1 MKNSEERVFGEFKI
15 RLFYEDCPQLDY
27 AHRYFVECLDMRH
40 YVKIVIDSNVIDK
53 TSSITMED
61 AIEKTKAYLS
71 KRFDERVL
79 WEYFYRP

>member
-1 MKNSEERVFGEFKI
+1 
-15 RLFYEDCPQLDY
+15 
-27 AHRYFVECLDMRH
+27 MRH

-79 WEYFYRP
+79 WEYFCRP